1 MSSMNTPEMQSK
13 EASWNQ
19 LQAKLNQN
27 KGETLVR
34 KMPWLIRRGWAV
46 AAAVIAV
53 VAVFFFNPDEQTRVA
68 SKNDIEIVTLPDGS
82 RVTLNENSEIAYN
95 PSWENRVIELKG
107 EAFFEVKKGERFT
120 VKTTLGDVQVLGT
133 SFNVFA
139 EEGMFMV
146 DCYTGKVEVNHEDEQ
161 VTLTKGLATRMKEG
175 SLMIPHAH
183 SKSEIVWNKD
193 GAFFY
198 ENTPILKV
206 FADFER
212 AFDVEIQSADLN
224 KNCTWNG
231 EAANITEAMAIIC
244 KPHGLNF
251 SLQGSI
257 VVVK

>member
-1 MSSMNTPEMQSK
+1 MGTPEMQSK

-19 LQAKLNQN
+19 LQAKLAQNQS
-27 KGETLVR
+27 ETVVR

-46 AAAVIAV
+46 AAAVIVV

-68 SKNDIEIVTLPDGS
+68 SNNKIEEVVLPDGS
-82 RVTLNENSEIAYN
+82 KVILNENSEVTYN

-120 VKTTLGDVQVLGT
+120 VKTNMGDVQVLGT

-146 DCYTGKVEVNHEDEQ
+146 DCYTGKVEVSHENDQ
-161 VTLTKGLATRMKEG
+161 VTLTKGLATRMREG
-175 SLMIPHAH
+175 SLMTPHAH
-183 SKSEIVWNKD
+183 SKSEIMWNKK
-193 GAFFY
+193 GVFFY
-198 ENTPILKV
+198 ENAPIQKV

-231 EAANITEAMAIIC
+231 EASSIEEAMAIIC

-251 SLQGSI
+251 SLQNEI
-257 VVVK
+257 VVVE